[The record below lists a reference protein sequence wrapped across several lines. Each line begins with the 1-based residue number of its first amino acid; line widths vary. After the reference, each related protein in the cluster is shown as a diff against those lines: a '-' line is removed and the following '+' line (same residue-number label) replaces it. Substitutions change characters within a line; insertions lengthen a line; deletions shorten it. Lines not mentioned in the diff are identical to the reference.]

1 MGIDRHEKIQQR
13 AHEIWERE
21 GRPNGQH
28 DRHWRQ
34 AIDELDRDELD
45 RERQELADAR
55 EERPPPARS
64 DWDRGKVE
72 TGDVLA
78 QEALAIKTGVSGDEA
93 ERLLE
98 KSGGDS
104 EAAEQ
109 AARAEAVKDN

>member
-1 MGIDRHEKIQQR
+1 MGTDRHEKIQQR

-21 GRPNGQH
+21 GRPDGQH

-55 EERPPPARS
+55 KEDISPTRPEGDQGHVGA
-64 DWDRGKVE
+64 D
-72 TGDVLA
+72 DVLA
-78 QEALAIKTGVSGDEA
+78 EEALAIKTGVSGDEA

-98 KSGGDS
+98 KSGGDT

-109 AARAEAVKDN
+109 AARAETPNN

>member
-1 MGIDRHEKIQQR
+1 MGADRHEKIQQR
-13 AHEIWERE
+13 AHKIWERE
-21 GRPNGQH
+21 GRPDGQE

-45 RERQELADAR
+45 RKRQELAGAK
-55 EERPPPARS
+55 EETAPTGQER
-64 DWDRGKVE
+64 DQGHVE

-78 QEALAIKTGVSGDEA
+78 EEALAIKTGISGDEA

-109 AARAEAVKDN
+109 AARTETPDN

>member
-1 MGIDRHEKIQQR
+1 MGTDRHEKIQQR

-21 GRPNGQH
+21 GRPDGQH

-34 AIDELDRDELD
+34 AVDELD

-55 EERPPPARS
+55 KEDISPTRPEGDQGHVGA
-64 DWDRGKVE
+64 D
-72 TGDVLA
+72 DVLA
-78 QEALAIKTGVSGDEA
+78 EEALAIKTGVSGDEA

-98 KSGGDS
+98 KSGGDT

-109 AARAEAVKDN
+109 AARAETPNN

>member
-1 MGIDRHEKIQQR
+1 MRADRHEKIQQR
-13 AHEIWERE
+13 AHQIWERE
-21 GRPNGQH
+21 GRPDGQE

-45 RERQELADAR
+45 RERQELADVR
-55 EERPPPARS
+55 EEETSPTRPEG
-64 DWDRGKVE
+64 DQGHVE
-72 TGDVLA
+72 ADDVLA
-78 QEALAIKTGVSGDEA
+78 EEALAIKTGISGDEA

-109 AARAEAVKDN
+109 AARAEAPDN